1 LSLAVTKIARYE
13 ISKNLEANALNIAHP
28 SEHLPNAFLSHVPKS
43 YKSLVYQNPK
53 NNCLNYALE
62 PQVRIYIPWS
72 ELFKHTNTDTHKLT
86 NYNKAMSN
94 TPRSKIPT

>member
-53 NNCLNYALE
+53 KQNMKDNCLNYALE
-62 PQVRIYIPWS
+62 PQV
-72 ELFKHTNTDTHKLT
+72 
-86 NYNKAMSN
+86 
-94 TPRSKIPT
+94 

>member
-1 LSLAVTKIARYE
+1 MLCMLQKPSSSQLQFAKSLSLAVTKIARYE

-53 NNCLNYALE
+53 N
-62 PQVRIYIPWS
+62 
-72 ELFKHTNTDTHKLT
+72 
-86 NYNKAMSN
+86 
-94 TPRSKIPT
+94 KI